1 MYEVFANLI
10 IDHNLIVQ
18 IVAAVVLLY
27 SIVMLVT
34 APKKKEKQ
42 RVSYRVLFG
51 LYTIML
57 VLLNVF
63 IYWVGH
69 R

>member
-18 IVAAVVLLY
+18 IVAAVVLLF
-27 SIVMLVT
+27 SIVLMVT

-42 RVSYRVLFG
+42 RVSYRVQYG
-51 LYTIML
+51 LYTIIL

>member
-42 RVSYRVLFG
+42 RVSYRVQFG

>member
-18 IVAAVVLLY
+18 IVAAVVLLF
-27 SIVMLVT
+27 SIVLLVT

-42 RVSYRVLFG
+42 RVSYRVQYG
-51 LYTIML
+51 LYTIIL

>member
-18 IVAAVVLLY
+18 IVAAVVLLF
-27 SIVMLVT
+27 SIVLLVT

-42 RVSYRVLFG
+42 RVSYRVQYG
-51 LYTIML
+51 LYTIVL